1 MTMRK
6 VFDQAK
12 GKMNKTESMSFVIEI
27 VVALSFSTENLF
39 DPIEQR
45 FTFLIEKFTKLQCL
59 LMEIVFVAN
68 SFESFG
74 QKLSSVDQ
82 MF

>member
-12 GKMNKTESMSFVIEI
+12 GKMNKAESMSFVIEI

-68 SFESFG
+68 GFESFG